1 MTVQFLFVC
10 VRTAII
16 IREANKLWT
25 GNEKIYFK
33 STDKKKLQLEEL
45 STKLLE
51 TCAIPEIGFGYGT
64 SNIHEKPCYCSCP

>member
-1 MTVQFLFVC
+1 MFVC
-10 VRTAII
+10 VRFAVI

-33 STDKKKLQLEEL
+33 CTDKKRLQLEEL

-51 TCAIPEIGFGYGT
+51 TCAIAEIGFGYGK
-64 SNIHEKPCYCSCP
+64 SIMYM